1 MIFEERKRKKKGV
14 DERVTAFLLHERSTG
29 AMEHSFLENGK
40 EKKGSAGGERGEEG
54 GEKFH
59 FSPSFTRREPV
70 PRRPTMSHSRR
81 TA

>member
-1 MIFEERKRKKKGV
+1 MKREREKKGV

-29 AMEHSFLENGK
+29 MEHSFLENGK
-40 EKKGSAGGERGEEG
+40 GRKGSAGE